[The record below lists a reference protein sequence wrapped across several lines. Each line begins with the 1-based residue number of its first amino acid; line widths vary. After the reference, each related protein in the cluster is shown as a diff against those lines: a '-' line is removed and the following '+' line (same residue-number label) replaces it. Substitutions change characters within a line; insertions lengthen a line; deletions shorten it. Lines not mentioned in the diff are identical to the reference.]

1 VAEKAVES
9 SARALE
15 RALTALRGVR
25 RAKVETDSYG
35 ITAVKVL
42 ILPER
47 ESKQT
52 IEDVRVAA
60 KSEIGADLEPKRIHV
75 LSARELEAGRR
86 SGRRKLTSLTTRR
99 SDEDFSSRV
108 TLELH
113 GDALVGEVQV
123 PAGLQAQYLSVA
135 RAVLE
140 AIDDL
145 LDRTF
150 DVNTVEVLSVG
161 DSQLAVV
168 SLAGDV
174 ELLLGSALVKSDEY
188 DAIARATLDALNR
201 LLFELDARVP
211 QPA

>member
-1 VAEKAVES
+1 VAEKAIERN
-9 SARALE
+9 ARALE
-15 RALTALRGVR
+15 HALVALRGVR
-25 RAKVETDSYG
+25 RAKVETDAYG

-52 IEDVRVAA
+52 VADVRAAA
-60 KSEIGADLEPKRIHV
+60 KSEIGVDLEPKRIQV
-75 LSARELEAGRR
+75 LSSTEVEAGRR

-108 TLELH
+108 TLELR

-123 PAGLQAQYLSVA
+123 PVGQQAQYLSVA

-150 DVNTVEVLSVG
+150 EVNTVEVLSVG
-161 DSQLAVV
+161 ESELAVV
-168 SLAGDV
+168 SLVGDV

-201 LLFELDARVP
+201 LLFELDARMA